1 LKQHVA
7 LLIPL
12 LLLVAACGGGDTFT
26 PYTLS
31 GSLDASRPTFREHAR
46 EILEDC
52 APDALAHVAD
62 WVELVRAVLENE
74 APGRGFAV
82 DLAGIRL
89 SPGLLIPWTLDVDG
103 DGQFEAHGSFSLE
116 DAAGQ
121 PIQPLGPAAVLALLA
136 GGVGELGTVLAGLPD
151 GTVLVTDLNVG
162 GPPLVTGRIKVS
174 FAAGEALGTSGEMSV
189 SNAECSAS
197 VAWIGIPLQAFA
209 GAYPSSTFR
218 ATFEHAADTLTG
230 EISTDGSQ
238 TATASMS
245 LNGSLFEA
253 YEINLLTGEVTP
265 L

>member
-1 LKQHVA
+1 MKQHVA
-7 LLIPL
+7 LLVPL
-12 LLLVAACGGGDTFT
+12 LLLGTACGGGDTFT
-26 PYTLS
+26 PNTLN
-31 GSLDASRPTFREHAR
+31 GSLDASRPTFREHVR

-62 WVELVRAVLENE
+62 WVDLVRAVLENE
-74 APGRGFAV
+74 APGRGFAL

-103 DGQFEAHGSFSLE
+103 DGNSEAHGSFRFE

-121 PIQPLGPAAVLALLA
+121 PVQPLGPADVLALLA

-151 GTVLVTDLNVG
+151 GTVLVTDLIVE
-162 GPPLVTGRIKVS
+162 GPPLVTGRVKVS
-174 FAAGEALGTSGEMSV
+174 LVAGEALETSGDMSI

-209 GAYPSSTFR
+209 GAYPSSTFS
-218 ATFEHAADTLTG
+218 ATFEHAADTLEG

-238 TATASMS
+238 TATARVS
-245 LNGSLFEA
+245 LNGGLLEA
-253 YEINLLTGEVTP
+253 YEINLLTGEVTT